1 MVAMY
6 AHLFLQ
12 KIRNHLYIL
21 HERVELSQWFYYDDN
36 TVNIGFA
43 AAAASVNVVVVL
55 LLLLLTIII
64 IVSDK
69 KVKFVLYMLI

>member
-21 HERVELSQWFYYDDN
+21 HERLNSGN
-36 TVNIGFA
+36 GFIMMI
-43 AAAASVNVVVVL
+43 
-55 LLLLLTIII
+55 TP
-64 IVSDK
+64 
-69 KVKFVLYMLI
+69 